1 LRHSAVASARDREHL
16 STVQTPTVPSPAA
29 KHGRGGDRTSVAA
42 ALAFVVALAVR
53 ATWLLVYQRPA
64 DGVFSDMAGYVARAQ
79 ALLQGHDDET
89 CFPPG
94 THWFYA
100 AQMALWGPDG
110 LGAMGWA
117 QVVLGASLAPLSVL
131 LARRVSGSVVAAAV
145 VGGLVALWHPLVTFG
160 GYFSSE
166 LPFAVALLASVL
178 GWVRWQQTARGGV
191 LTGVAMGF
199 AYLIRP
205 TALLAFALLFAWACL
220 RGLGSWRGR
229 LSVLAPVLLA
239 ILLGA
244 ARYHDRT
251 GRWGLI
257 SDNGAVASFFAWT
270 DYLGLQATPPPGAP
284 VPIQRGFHPPSR
296 NTREFLPDYTYT
308 GLRCDPAPLL
318 AERNRVIAASSATT
332 LAARVLRNVTS
343 LFRGNPLW
351 PERTR
356 ATEGFRQTLQT
367 QWPWVVTAALLPLSG
382 LGLVCHLLSF
392 WSPHRPELRAARTT
406 VALCLLSAV
415 LAAAAYTGEVR
426 YRVPYDPLL
435 LVFAVYG
442 VGCVVGWLR
451 GLRGGEPGT
460 PRA

>member
-1 LRHSAVASARDREHL
+1 M
-16 STVQTPTVPSPAA
+16 
-29 KHGRGGDRTSVAA
+29 
-42 ALAFVVALAVR
+42 ALAVR

-79 ALLQGHDDET
+79 ALLQGQDDET

-94 THWFYA
+94 AHWFYG
-100 AQMALWGPDG
+100 AQLALWGPDG
-110 LGAMGWA
+110 LGAMGWVH
-117 QVVLGASLAPLSVL
+117 VVLGASLAPLSAL
-131 LARRVSGSVVAAAV
+131 LARRVSGTVAAAAV
-145 VGGLVALWHPLVTFG
+145 VGGLVAIWHPLVTFG

-178 GWVRWQQTARGGV
+178 GWVRWLQTGRGAV
-191 LTGVAMGF
+191 VPGVAMGL

-205 TALLAFALLFAWACL
+205 TALLAFVLLFVWSCL
-220 RGLGSWRGR
+220 RGLGSRRGR
-229 LSVLAPVLLA
+229 FTVLAPVLLA

-284 VPIQRGFHPPSR
+284 VPVQRGFHPPSR
-296 NTREFLPDYTYT
+296 NTRDFLPDYTYT
-308 GLRCDPAPLL
+308 GLRCDPTPLL
-318 AERNRVIAASSATT
+318 AERDRVIAASSATT

-343 LFRGNPLW
+343 LFAGNPLW

-356 ATEGFRQTLQT
+356 ATEGFRQALQT
-367 QWPWVVTAALLPLSG
+367 QWPWVVTAALLPLSC

-392 WSPHRPELRAARTT
+392 RSPRPSKRRTARTT
-406 VALCLLSAV
+406 VAVCLLSAV

-442 VGCVVGWLR
+442 VGCVVRCLR
-451 GLRGGEPGT
+451 ELRGGEPGA
-460 PRA
+460 PSA